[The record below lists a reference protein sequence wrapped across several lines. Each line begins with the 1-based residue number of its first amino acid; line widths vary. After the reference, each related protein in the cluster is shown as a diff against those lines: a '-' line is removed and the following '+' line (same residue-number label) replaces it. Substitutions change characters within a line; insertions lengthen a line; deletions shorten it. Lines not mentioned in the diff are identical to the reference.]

1 MSDHNNSTTVD
12 DDPTEK
18 SDDDYDNVF
27 PLNTNATPTTSIENC
42 DTAQLI
48 KPATSSS
55 STTIITTTTSN
66 NTNNINSRISAVNTD
81 DEKLTD
87 GSIVTTPSA
96 LDSNIESDNT
106 KNGALH
112 LNCDSLT
119 SVESS
124 TTINRPPIA
133 FPKPILN
140 NNSSHT
146 NHNHSNSSTSN
157 RSTSHKKSVS
167 FDTDDE
173 KILKFI
179 NGEVINDQPNP
190 FKSLTAVKRAEFFN
204 DTKSVI
210 LPPDEFITTADVLK
224 ESKYV
229 KTYVKNPDKYFE
241 FDPTIKQKLI
251 REDEGERRRNIPVRK
266 SRISKIT
273 NERLKELK
281 TKYSPTAIYGKT
293 KSDSEVDVVD
303 YHKDHQQSYLSRNRS
318 IDRSRYPDLSQIK
331 VKVGTDLDES
341 LFDAD
346 EVALNAKKFDNR
358 IKNSSFGS
366 QDDLDDITDLTSNSL
381 ESELEHDHTVTS
393 EDEPRSNVSSG
404 RGSAAIENPS
414 EELPK
419 KSFTNTVNSRE
430 FQEFLTKKGLSL
442 IPQSGKFDRQP
453 NGNHYYSS
461 KEDDEIHSYEME
473 ASKKVKKPSV
483 LQRLFPSRMFSSKRR
498 TTPKEPSPEPKNI
511 YGTTSEGEISTSSGG
526 IKRVV
531 LERQSFHAGH
541 TSFPA
546 NKEITKQQNLR
557 DRSRKPSFMDDGSS
571 SISSALT
578 NAENYVDMNQPVSSG
593 NYIKQNENKENYIE
607 MKANWKRGR
616 EESVDRSTGNLVV
629 RRDPQRNSVPDGEQP
644 KLKPTS
650 RIRTSNGR
658 SSVPVMGVSERL
670 ENLRVTSNSS
680 TIPMSRSERDQ
691 PVSFQTRSPDVRD
704 GIVIKPRVQRP
715 NIPVS
720 NIRLLPERQLTV
732 EAKIAIDQRVIKPPV
747 AMRRTAERQSLN
759 YRKPSPD
766 ESSYGNLNRAVSM
779 DKAEMKRRSACK
791 PLIRA
796 KPINLQYIS
805 PAATNRQSTVSE
817 QISQETISSDKTP
830 HNSNDNLL
838 GGALISTSTPIATTE
853 QPNFYFH
860 KKTSN
865 ISPISPPS
873 NGGNSPLKKLEMDP
887 YSWAKIRELKEQT
900 DRQLYSKPLLIQTGS
915 ETAQTVTAS
924 QHAQPIYGRTIME
937 PPRKENI
944 YEKLPLRDKSQSVS
958 LVMVPDNDLQQQYL
972 KQQQQ
977 LQQQYHQQ
985 QQMQQQ
991 IYQEQLLRQKQQQ
1004 QEHQLLL
1011 KQKAQQRLVQ
1021 QQQQQKLEQ
1030 FFQQQQMKNQNG
1042 TAPDP
1047 RLHVNREPQQ
1057 HFVRNSSQ
1065 RNTISD
1071 IYRSRDLRL
1080 IDENDDA
1087 GFSQLTPLNQ
1097 ANPSRNGSRQLLH
1110 QPADTQSL
1118 QAQQPPRSQSVLD
1131 DMINRDTYGSL
1142 NNHRGSPNPV
1152 VMRRKQTGTLSREE
1166 IMNRVTEFCR
1176 KSMNRTPTKHL
1187 QGSVDELNAKNAT
1200 KRAPSSE
1207 ISPVSYTSLDSR
1219 ATQSV
1224 SSNRSSGSNKLAP
1237 QVPQRVQSLQQKP
1250 VQYTGAGPESPIYA
1264 PVHKRSS
1271 IQSSIASDGYDS
1283 PVPAQRHPV
1292 ALSKQQV
1299 VQQRQQSPRQQYAS
1313 DSDSVI
1319 FVDPTKQAS
1328 PSHYYVMDSK
1338 RITPSQV
1345 ISYQMSPL
1353 SKHIPTDVIYASR
1366 QSVDQYG
1373 RIYPPEDTY
1382 DSLPPPQPAGM
1393 VGKNSQIYYP
1403 VNGSLRRCTQNIASN
1418 RLSRLDGRSTPLVLH
1433 AIPQQSS
1440 GMVKP
1445 TAQQPI
1451 MKPQQAIYS
1460 GQVAGQP
1467 VYAGRT
1473 GTIVVLDN
1481 VEQMYRPIV
1490 PSKMLP
1496 TAATRRPQQ
1505 NYVRSGKYIVPY
1517 ESESAS
1523 EAEEVQRIMQTKPSG
1538 K

>member
-1 MSDHNNSTTVD
+1 MSDHGTAVD

-18 SDDDYDNVF
+18 PDDENDNVF
-27 PLNTNATPTTSIENC
+27 ALDANDTPTTSIDNC
-42 DTAQLI
+42 DNA
-48 KPATSSS
+48 KPLTPTTSSS
-55 STTIITTTTSN
+55 TTTIITTTISN
-66 NTNNINSRISAVNTD
+66 NNNNINHKLSAVNTD

-96 LDSNIESDNT
+96 LDSSIESDNN
-106 KNGALH
+106 KNGA

-119 SVESS
+119 SIESS
-124 TTINRPPIA
+124 IETTTIKRPPIA

-146 NHNHSNSSTSN
+146 NHNKSNGSSSN

-190 FKSLTAVKRAEFFN
+190 FKSLTAAKRAEFFN
-204 DTKSVI
+204 DTKLVD

-241 FDPTIKQKLI
+241 FDPTIKEKLV

-281 TKYSPTAIYGKT
+281 NKYSPTAIYGKT

-303 YHKDHQQSYLSRNRS
+303 YHKDHQPSYLSRNRS

-381 ESELEHDHTVTS
+381 ESELEHARTVTS
-393 EDEPRSNVSSG
+393 EDESRSNLSSS
-404 RGSAAIENPS
+404 RLCAIENPP

-442 IPQSGKFDRQP
+442 IPQSGKVDRKP
-453 NGNHYYSS
+453 NGNHHYSS

-473 ASKKVKKPSV
+473 AAKKVKKPSV

-511 YGTTSEGEISTSSGG
+511 YGTTSAEEISTSSG

-546 NKEITKQQNLR
+546 NKDITKQQSVR
-557 DRSRKPSFMDDGSS
+557 DRSSKPSFMDDGSS

-578 NAENYVDMNQPVSSG
+578 NAENYVDMNQPAISG
-593 NYIKQNENKENYIE
+593 NYNQIENKENYIE

-616 EESVDRSTGNLVV
+616 EESVERSTNNPAV
-629 RRDPQRNSVPDGEQP
+629 RRDLSRNLVPGGDQP
-644 KLKPTS
+644 KLKATS
-650 RIRTSNGR
+650 RIRTSSGR
-658 SSVPVMGVSERL
+658 SSVPVTGVSERL
-670 ENLRVTSNSS
+670 ENLRMTNNSS
-680 TIPMSRSERDQ
+680 TIPTSRSGRDQ

-715 NIPVS
+715 NIPIT
-720 NIRLLPERQLTV
+720 NIRLLPERQPSLET
-732 EAKIAIDQRVIKPPV
+732 KLSKPPV

-766 ESSYGNLNRAVSM
+766 DSSYGNLNRAVSM

-805 PAATNRQSTVSE
+805 PAATNRQSTVSG
-817 QISQETISSDKTP
+817 QISQETISTDITP

-838 GGALISTSTPIATTE
+838 GSGLISTSTPITTTE
-853 QPNFYFH
+853 HPNFYFH
-860 KKTSN
+860 KKTNN

-915 ETAQTVTAS
+915 ETVPNVALP

-944 YEKLPLRDKSQSVS
+944 YEKLPLRDKSQSAS
-958 LVMVPDNDLQQQYL
+958 LVMVPDNNLQQQYL

-977 LQQQYHQQ
+977 LQKQYHQQ

-991 IYQEQLLRQKQQQ
+991 IYQEQLLRQKQQLQEQ
-1004 QEHQLLL
+1004 QQLL
-1011 KQKAQQRLVQ
+1011 KQKAQQRLLQ
-1021 QQQQQKLEQ
+1021 QQQQQKFEQ
-1030 FFQQQQMKNQNG
+1030 FLQQQQLNKQHG
-1042 TAPDP
+1042 SVPDP
-1047 RLHVNREPQQ
+1047 RLQVSREPQN
-1057 HFVRNSSQ
+1057 HFVRNSTQ

-1087 GFSQLTPLNQ
+1087 GFSQLTPLNK
-1097 ANPSRNGSRQLLH
+1097 ANPSRNGSRLLLH
-1110 QPADTQSL
+1110 QPTDTQSL

-1131 DMINRDTYGSL
+1131 EMINRDTYGSL

-1152 VMRRKQTGTLSREE
+1152 IMRRKQTGTLSREE

-1187 QGSVDELNAKNAT
+1187 QGSVDELNEKNT
-1200 KRAPSSE
+1200 NKRTPSSE
-1207 ISPVSYTSLDSR
+1207 ISPVSYTSLESR

-1224 SSNRSSGSNKLAP
+1224 SSNRSSGTNKLAP

-1250 VQYTGAGPESPIYA
+1250 VQYMGGGLESPIYA

-1271 IQSSIASDGYDS
+1271 IQSSIASDSYDS
-1283 PVPAQRHPV
+1283 PVPAQRHSV
-1292 ALSKQQV
+1292 ALSKQHV
-1299 VQQRQQSPRQQYAS
+1299 EQQRQHSPRQQYAS
-1313 DSDSVI
+1313 DSESVI
-1319 FVDPTKQAS
+1319 IMNPTKQAS
-1328 PSHYYVMDSK
+1328 PSSYYVMDSK
-1338 RITPSQV
+1338 RITPTQV
-1345 ISYQMSPL
+1345 MSYQMSPL
-1353 SKHIPTDVIYASR
+1353 SKRIPPDTIYASR

-1373 RIYPPEDTY
+1373 RIYSPEETY

-1403 VNGSLRRCTQNIASN
+1403 VNGSLRRCSQNIASN
-1418 RLSRLDGRSTPLVLH
+1418 RLSRMDGRSTPLVLH
-1433 AIPQQSS
+1433 AIPQSS
-1440 GMVKP
+1440 GIVKP
-1445 TAQQPI
+1445 LAQQPM
-1451 MKPQQAIYS
+1451 MKQQPIYS

-1467 VYAGRT
+1467 HAVYAGRT

-1496 TAATRRPQQ
+1496 TATARRPQQ

-1523 EAEEVQRIMQTKPSG
+1523 EAEEVQRIMQTKQSG
-1538 K
+1538 E

>member
-1 MSDHNNSTTVD
+1 MSDHNNDTAVD

-18 SDDDYDNVF
+18 PDDDNENVF
-27 PLNTNATPTTSIENC
+27 ALNPNPTPTTSIENC
-42 DTAQLI
+42 DNARPLT
-48 KPATSSS
+48 PTSSC
-55 STTIITTTTSN
+55 TTTTTSN
-66 NTNNINSRISAVNTD
+66 NKNNINHRLSAVNTD

-87 GSIVTTPSA
+87 GTIVTTPSA
-96 LDSNIESDNT
+96 LDISIESDNT

-124 TTINRPPIA
+124 KETTTNKRQPAP

-146 NHNHSNSSTSN
+146 NHNKSNCSTSN

-190 FKSLTAVKRAEFFN
+190 FINLTAAKRAEFFN
-204 DTKSVI
+204 DTKPII

-241 FDPTIKQKLI
+241 FDPTIKEKLV

-281 TKYSPTAIYGKT
+281 NKYSPTAIYGKT

-303 YHKDHQQSYLSRNRS
+303 YHKDHKQSFLSKNRS

-331 VKVGTDLDES
+331 VKVGTDLDKS

-346 EVALNAKKFDNR
+346 EVVLNVKKFDNR

-366 QDDLDDITDLTSNSL
+366 QDDLDEITDLTSNSL
-381 ESELEHDHTVTS
+381 ESEHDRTVTS
-393 EDEPRSNVSSG
+393 EDDSNSNVSSG
-404 RGSAAIENPS
+404 QLRAIENPL

-442 IPQSGKFDRQP
+442 IPQTGKFDRKP
-453 NGNHYYSS
+453 NGNHHYSS
-461 KEDDEIHSYEME
+461 KEDDEIQSYEME

-498 TTPKEPSPEPKNI
+498 TTPKEPSPEPKII
-511 YGTTSEGEISTSSGG
+511 YGTTSEGEISTSSG

-541 TSFPA
+541 TQA
-546 NKEITKQQNLR
+546 NKELTKQQSLR
-557 DRSRKPSFMDDGSS
+557 DRSRNPSYMDDGSS

-578 NAENYVDMNQPVSSG
+578 NAENYVDMNQPVTTG
-593 NYIKQNENKENYIE
+593 NYTKQNENKENYIE
-607 MKANWKRGR
+607 MKVNCKRVR
-616 EESVDRSTGNLVV
+616 DESMDRSTGNLIV
-629 RRDPQRNSVPDGEQP
+629 RQDLPRNLVPDGEQP

-650 RIRTSNGR
+650 RTRASSGR
-658 SSVPVMGVSERL
+658 SSVPVMAVSERL
-670 ENLRVTSNSS
+670 ENLRMTNNSS
-680 TIPMSRSERDQ
+680 TIPMSRAVRDQ
-691 PVSFQTRSPDVRD
+691 PVSFQMRSPDVRD

-715 NIPVS
+715 NIPIS
-720 NIRLLPERQLTV
+720 NIRLLPEQRIPP
-732 EAKIAIDQRVIKPPV
+732 EAKLSNDHRVVKPPV

-759 YRKPSPD
+759 YRKPSQD

-817 QISQETISSDKTP
+817 QISQETISSDITP
-830 HNSNDNLL
+830 NSSNNNLL
-838 GGALISTSTPIATTE
+838 GGVLISTSTPISTTV

-860 KKTSN
+860 KKTNN

-873 NGGNSPLKKLEMDP
+873 NSGNSPLKKLEMDP

-915 ETAQTVTAS
+915 EAVQTVPVS
-924 QHAQPIYGRTIME
+924 QQTQSIYGRAILE

-944 YEKLPLRDKSQSVS
+944 YEKLPLRDKSQSAS
-958 LVMVPDNDLQQQYL
+958 LVMVPDNELQQQYL
-972 KQQQQ
+972 KQQQH

-1004 QEHQLLL
+1004 QEQQQLL
-1011 KQKAQQRLVQ
+1011 KQKAQQRLLQ

-1030 FFQQQQMKNQNG
+1030 FLQLQQINKQNDSIS
-1042 TAPDP
+1042 DP
-1047 RLHVNREPQQ
+1047 RLQVSREPQH

-1065 RNTISD
+1065 RNTIGD

-1080 IDENDDA
+1080 IDEHDDA

-1097 ANPSRNGSRQLLH
+1097 ANPSRNGSRLLLH

-1118 QAQQPPRSQSVLD
+1118 QFPQPPRSQSVLD
-1131 DMINRDTYGSL
+1131 EMINRETYGSL

-1152 VMRRKQTGTLSREE
+1152 VMRRKQTGSLSREE

-1187 QGSVDELNAKNAT
+1187 QGSVDELNEKNTT

-1219 ATQSV
+1219 ATQSL

-1250 VQYTGAGPESPIYA
+1250 VYMGGVSQSPIYS
-1264 PVHKRSS
+1264 PVNKRSS

-1292 ALSKQQV
+1292 ALSKQHIT
-1299 VQQRQQSPRQQYAS
+1299 QQQQHSPRQLYAS
-1313 DSDSVI
+1313 DSDPVI
-1319 FVDPTKQAS
+1319 LMNPTKQVS
-1328 PSHYYVMDSK
+1328 PSSYYVMDSK
-1338 RITPSQV
+1338 RITPTQV
-1345 ISYQMSPL
+1345 MSYQMSPL
-1353 SKHIPTDVIYASR
+1353 SKRTPSDAIYASR
-1366 QSVDQYG
+1366 QSVDPYG
-1373 RIYPPEDTY
+1373 RIYQSEDTY
-1382 DSLPPPQPAGM
+1382 DSLPPPLPAGM

-1403 VNGSLRRCTQNIASN
+1403 VNDSLRQCTQNSASN
-1418 RLSRLDGRSTPLVLH
+1418 RLSQIDGRSTPLVLH
-1433 AIPQQSS
+1433 AIPQSS
-1440 GMVKP
+1440 GIVKP
-1445 TAQQPI
+1445 IAQQPMI
-1451 MKPQQAIYS
+1451 KQQQPIYS
-1460 GQVAGQP
+1460 GQVARQPHP

-1490 PSKMLP
+1490 PSKILP
-1496 TAATRRPQQ
+1496 KMAARRPQQ

-1523 EAEEVQRIMQTKPSG
+1523 EAEEVQRIMQTKQSG